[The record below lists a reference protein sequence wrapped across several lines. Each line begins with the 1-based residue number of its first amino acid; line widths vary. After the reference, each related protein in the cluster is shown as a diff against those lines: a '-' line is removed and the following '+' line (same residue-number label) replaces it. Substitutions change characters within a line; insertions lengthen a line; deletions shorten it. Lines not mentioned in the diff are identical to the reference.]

1 MLEIKKRLNEM
12 TFEEKSAILTGGAA
26 LTSGSVARLG
36 IPSLNMSDGPHGIR
50 RLIGHPKQP
59 QECHI
64 PGGDTALPTA
74 SAVGASW
81 SEEVAYTA
89 GQVIAR
95 DCRQEDIQMLL
106 APGTNMKR
114 TPHCGRNF
122 EYYSEDPY
130 HSGML
135 AAAFINGVQSKG
147 VGTSLKHFAVNSQE
161 INRGTINAEVDER
174 TLREYYLKPFQVT
187 LQHSD
192 PTSVMCAYN
201 KLGGIWCS
209 EHHWLLTEI
218 LKDTWGYDG
227 MVVSDWCAVHN
238 ISRALKAGLD
248 LQMPKNPNIEKQLRW
263 GLEHNIIT
271 MADIDRAVEKV
282 LEWIDRVQTMYA
294 AHGEEYH
301 NYDRQAQHERA
312 YEAACECI
320 TLLRNERNI
329 LPLSPK
335 KYQKVAIV
343 GRCAEEPVIMGGGS
357 SKVTVEASSV
367 EAIWPNLQKHAE
379 GMELTYIS
387 LEDILRSEQGMYKMT
402 EIGNSYDAVV
412 YFVGDAYGPDA
423 ETESFDRDNLYFP
436 NYINAVI
443 NAGMEAN
450 PNFILVLQTGGA
462 VLPRRWEK
470 VPALVQMWYAGEA
483 GGRAI
488 ADVLFGKVNPSGKLS
503 ETFPLTD
510 RTDLDYPGDGVKLRY
525 LEKYEAGYRYYDKHP
540 EQVWFPFGHG
550 LSYTEFT
557 YRNLALSQTF
567 MESPEFTLDVA
578 FELTNSGQLDGKE
591 VVQLYIAPL
600 DSIVDRPVKELK
612 KFAKVALAA
621 GETKTVR
628 FTLDS
633 SDFAYFNPFLHDWH
647 VETGRYQILVS
658 ASSVKAELI
667 GTVEIRY
674 LEDYTIDTVDAS
686 MVL

>member
-209 EHHWLLTEI
+209 ENHWLLPEI
-218 LKDTWGYDG
+218 LKDTWG
-227 MVVSDWCAVHN
+227 
-238 ISRALKAGLD
+238 
-248 LQMPKNPNIEKQLRW
+248 
-263 GLEHNIIT
+263 
-271 MADIDRAVEKV
+271 
-282 LEWIDRVQTMYA
+282 
-294 AHGEEYH
+294 
-301 NYDRQAQHERA
+301 
-312 YEAACECI
+312 
-320 TLLRNERNI
+320 
-329 LPLSPK
+329 
-335 KYQKVAIV
+335 
-343 GRCAEEPVIMGGGS
+343 
-357 SKVTVEASSV
+357 
-367 EAIWPNLQKHAE
+367 
-379 GMELTYIS
+379 
-387 LEDILRSEQGMYKMT
+387 
-402 EIGNSYDAVV
+402 
-412 YFVGDAYGPDA
+412 
-423 ETESFDRDNLYFP
+423 
-436 NYINAVI
+436 
-443 NAGMEAN
+443 
-450 PNFILVLQTGGA
+450 
-462 VLPRRWEK
+462 
-470 VPALVQMWYAGEA
+470 
-483 GGRAI
+483 
-488 ADVLFGKVNPSGKLS
+488 
-503 ETFPLTD
+503 
-510 RTDLDYPGDGVKLRY
+510 
-525 LEKYEAGYRYYDKHP
+525 
-540 EQVWFPFGHG
+540 
-550 LSYTEFT
+550 
-557 YRNLALSQTF
+557 
-567 MESPEFTLDVA
+567 
-578 FELTNSGQLDGKE
+578 
-591 VVQLYIAPL
+591 
-600 DSIVDRPVKELK
+600 
-612 KFAKVALAA
+612 
-621 GETKTVR
+621 
-628 FTLDS
+628 
-633 SDFAYFNPFLHDWH
+633 
-647 VETGRYQILVS
+647 
-658 ASSVKAELI
+658 
-667 GTVEIRY
+667 
-674 LEDYTIDTVDAS
+674 
-686 MVL
+686 

>member
-1 MLEIKKRLNEM
+1 MLDIDKLLKEM

-26 LTSGSVARLG
+26 LTSGSVSRLG

-81 SEEVAYTA
+81 SEVVAYTA

-95 DCRQEDIQMLL
+95 DCRQEDVQMLL

-135 AAAFINGVQSKG
+135 AAAFITGVQSKG

-174 TLREYYLKPFQVT
+174 TLREYYLKPFEVA
-187 LQHSD
+187 LKHSK

-227 MVVSDWCAVHN
+227 LVISDWCAVHN

-248 LQMPKNPNIEKQLRW
+248 LQMPKNADIEKQLRW
-263 GLEHNIIT
+263 GLDHGIIT
-271 MADIDRAVEKV
+271 MEDVDRAVRKV
-282 LEWIDRVQTMYA
+282 LEWIDRVSTMYE
-294 AHGEEYH
+294 AHAEEY
-301 NYDRQAQHERA
+301 NTYDRREQHELA
-312 YEAACECI
+312 YQAACECI
-320 TLLRNERNI
+320 TLLRNEREI
-329 LPLSPK
+329 LPLSAE

-343 GRCAEEPVIMGGGS
+343 GRCAQEPVIMGGGS
-357 SKVTVEASSV
+357 SKVTVEAASIDP
-367 EAIWPNLQKHAE
+367 IWPNLQKNA
-379 GMELTYIS
+379 GGIELTYIS

-402 EIGNSYDAVV
+402 EIGNTYDAVV

-462 VLPRRWEK
+462 ILPCRWEK

-503 ETFPLTD
+503 ETFPLVD
-510 RTDLDYPGDGVKLRY
+510 RRDLDYPGDGIKLRY

-550 LSYTEFT
+550 LSYTKFT
-557 YRNLALSQTF
+557 YSNLFLSQKSLT
-567 MESPEFTLDVA
+567 SPKFTLDIA
-578 FELTNSGQLDGKE
+578 FELTNSGPMDGQE

-600 DSIVDRPVKELK
+600 DSVVDRPVKELRRFK
-612 KFAKVALAA
+612 KISLKA
-621 GETKTVR
+621 GVTRTVS
-628 FTLDS
+628 FILTGE
-633 SDFAYFNPFLHDWH
+633 DFAYFNPFLHDWH
-647 VETGRYQILVS
+647 VESGRYQILIS
-658 ASSVKAELI
+658 SSSVKAELSE
-667 GTVEIRY
+667 TVQIRY
-674 LEDYTIDTVDAS
+674 PEDYTIDSVDSS